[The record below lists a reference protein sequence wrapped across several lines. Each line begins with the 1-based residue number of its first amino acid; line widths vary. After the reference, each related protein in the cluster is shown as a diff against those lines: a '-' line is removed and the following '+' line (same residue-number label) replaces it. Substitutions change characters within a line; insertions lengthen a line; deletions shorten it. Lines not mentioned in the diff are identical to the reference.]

1 MKSRVWMYVVLMLCC
16 AVFTSSANPIPPN
29 TISLTPLSGSLVLK
43 GNDSRQNVIDQALN
57 SLYPGLD
64 LLYKG
69 TRAEENS
76 AGVSSEDFAASYA
89 TSFFNADL
97 ADSDARITWINGA
110 PFINSLS
117 VYALIKDGI
126 SVPNWYVFDITGWNG
141 IDTIEFSGF
150 FIGTQQTRNIS
161 HVSIYGNQTT
171 RVPDGASTVAI
182 LGVAIFGLAGLRR
195 MFT

>member
-1 MKSRVWMYVVLMLCC
+1 MKSRVWMYVVLMVFSV
-16 AVFTSSANPIPPN
+16 VFTASAN
-29 TISLTPLSGSLVLK
+29 TISLTPLSSSLVLK
-43 GNDSRQNVIDQALN
+43 GDDSRQNAIDQALN
-57 SLYPGLD
+57 SKYPGLA

-69 TRAEENS
+69 ERVDENS

-89 TSFFNADL
+89 TMFFNADL

-110 PFINSLS
+110 PSINSLP

-126 SVPNWYVFDITGWNG
+126 SVPNWYVFDISGWNG
-141 IDTIEFSGF
+141 MDTIEVSGF
-150 FIGTQQTRNIS
+150 FIGAKQTRDIS
-161 HVSIYGNQTT
+161 HVSIYGNQIQTTT

-182 LGVAIFGLAGLRR
+182 LGIAIVGLAGLRR